1 MTTRE
6 TTEATPMRSLTI
18 VLHERALDHLESF
31 RRLSEEIA
39 GLRADSMSRDSFAA
53 RMRELR
59 GLRDEAAFK
68 LALAV
73 DWAARKE

>member
-1 MTTRE
+1 
-6 TTEATPMRSLTI
+6 MRSLTI
-18 VLHERALDHLESF
+18 VLHEQALAHLESF
-31 RRLSEEIA
+31 RRASAEIA
-39 GLRADSMSRDSFAA
+39 SLRADSIARDAFAA

-73 DWAARKE
+73 DWAAKKEECRG

>member
-1 MTTRE
+1 
-6 TTEATPMRSLTI
+6 MRSLTI